1 MTDFKKKLSALLN
14 ESTEHMI
21 FMDEPVYADI
31 GEQEIVSEVSA
42 AGPLYGLKFLG
53 YTEGVLSFSTYQKA
67 AIEKFAQFLD
77 DNQYVEHYAISVI
90 ESNPMTKVANVVD
103 EIDFDNTRESE
114 FLEFFIDVV
123 IAWQYV
129 NYNDVYVD
137 PTSPFAKDHPVAFQI
152 PLATGTGEYPEEFDD
167 SAEFYAD
174 DFSEY
179 DEYPDD
185 EVNDQRDLPLD
196 TTPGFD
202 ALAVSETPL
211 LVKLSTIKSNAP
223 DGSILV
229 TVHPKN
235 DEEVLVQAVY
245 KSSPNTDSVIRDLD
259 LINNLEDE
267 YSDKLEL
274 KTPAQYKLG
283 DFSTTSAVYTSI
295 NKRNV
300 LNIVEVFA
308 NDADEVHCDINL
320 LSEITRKIK
329 VNFRGKKRIKMT
341 CQPGFKYDPE
351 RMACVKISGAEM
363 ALSRVAHRQ
372 MARTKKALGATYR
385 TRILRKVRRA
395 NRFRKMMGL

>member
-137 PTSPFAKDHPVAFQI
+137 PTSPFTKDYPVAFQI
-152 PLATGTGEYPEEFDD
+152 PL
-167 SAEFYAD
+167 
-174 DFSEY
+174 
-179 DEYPDD
+179 
-185 EVNDQRDLPLD
+185 
-196 TTPGFD
+196 
-202 ALAVSETPL
+202 
-211 LVKLSTIKSNAP
+211 
-223 DGSILV
+223 
-229 TVHPKN
+229 
-235 DEEVLVQAVY
+235 
-245 KSSPNTDSVIRDLD
+245 
-259 LINNLEDE
+259 
-267 YSDKLEL
+267 
-274 KTPAQYKLG
+274 
-283 DFSTTSAVYTSI
+283 
-295 NKRNV
+295 
-300 LNIVEVFA
+300 
-308 NDADEVHCDINL
+308 
-320 LSEITRKIK
+320 
-329 VNFRGKKRIKMT
+329 
-341 CQPGFKYDPE
+341 
-351 RMACVKISGAEM
+351 
-363 ALSRVAHRQ
+363 
-372 MARTKKALGATYR
+372 
-385 TRILRKVRRA
+385 
-395 NRFRKMMGL
+395 